1 MYTYMYTYVCAH
13 MVPEE
18 GVECPALSCHHFLR
32 EGLSMNLGLDWWP
45 ASPTILLS
53 QFPIPLR
60 TGLAISC

>member
-1 MYTYMYTYVCAH
+1 MVNTHACAACAH
-13 MVPEE
+13 MGSEE
-18 GVECPALSCHHFLR
+18 GVEYPALSCHHFLR
-32 EGLSMNLGLDWWP
+32 EGLSMNLGLDWWA